1 MSEAEILERTSNSL
15 WWLVVTSLAAGGLA
29 VVAASLVVCWAV
41 GRLCYARGFADGLTH
56 TNAHTHGLH
65 SADGLDTAGARR
77 VNHPAQCGG
86 CAVAGADCAGPEASA
101 KSGGSRPGAVAAGAA
116 A

>member
-15 WWLVVTSLAAGGLA
+15 WWLVATSLAAGGLA

-56 TNAHTHGLH
+56 TNTHTHGLH
-65 SADGLDTAGARR
+65 SADGLDAAGARR
-77 VNHPAQCGG
+77 VSHPAQCGG

-101 KSGGSRPGAVAAGAA
+101 KPGGSRAGAVAASAA